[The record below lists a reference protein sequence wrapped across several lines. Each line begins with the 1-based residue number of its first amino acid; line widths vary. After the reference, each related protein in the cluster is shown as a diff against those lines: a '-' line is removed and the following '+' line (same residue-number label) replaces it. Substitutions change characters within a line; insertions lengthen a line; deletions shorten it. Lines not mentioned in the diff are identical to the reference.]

1 MLLCG
6 LAVNVLGQEEKSR
19 LSGFT
24 GSPVAGTRLEI
35 QYDPTGGPLV
45 GKEAITGVAYMYND
59 YCWEVA
65 DVDLSEYKGI
75 WYGNFY
81 VPRNC
86 AFVAFKFIPK
96 DVNDMGVA
104 DNNDDKGFMWVTL
117 DQNGQQLP
125 GGRLAWAI
133 FRKPSLGKG
142 VMGYFNQYDISDE
155 AVEMWMYK
163 ELEYFPQNMPKM
175 FDCFMAMVKLRSG
188 DQYSDAARRYIT
200 QFLSIPGLGEQQY
213 LWARDLY
220 RFELRDT
227 EKADSLEQMILANYP
242 HGAAARFKTFK
253 TIEQMP
259 LDDVKL
265 DSTRKFL
272 ADFPISEWRK
282 HPEQGQHAFIYYS
295 TFRVLEEALFAKHDY
310 EGFASWFDQMNFQTL
325 NEVYRWNIFRMFKL
339 KLSPDEVIYPL
350 STAMIEEMMKKQ
362 DDLSFMED
370 VRYTPGQARE
380 IARRQ
385 LDDKLTSH
393 ILLLTRM
400 EKYEETLPYFENLS
414 KEGLYSNS
422 DLNEAYI
429 QILEKT
435 GNRSKIFS
443 VLEECVRENV
453 VTPAMLEMLKK
464 VYTEKYGKSEGFE
477 EYVQS
482 LKSMK
487 ELEEMKKEVKAG
499 LTNVAV
505 EPFVLESMTGKKVNS
520 KDWKGKIVVLDFWAT
535 WCGPCKM
542 AFPGMQMAV
551 DKYAKD
557 KEVEFYFI
565 ATQESGDKY
574 KQKIKEYFAKN
585 DFTFNV
591 LYDNYNE
598 KSQSANVV
606 FSRFAKMFNDSGIP
620 RKVILKD
627 GVMRYTS
634 GGYCG
639 SPSKLADEISYVI
652 ELLKAEK

>member
-86 AFVAFKFIPK
+86 AFVAFKFVPK

-520 KDWKGKIVVLDFWAT
+520 IDWKGKIVVLDFWAT